1 MFKSPNLISDI
12 LRGLKSVPH
21 KSLLSIGIISI
32 GMLLLII
39 LVAVLDSLEQ
49 QANEKIRA
57 LGVNVFVISNSPGK
71 QNSNLRLNDKT
82 FDMLRLNFPDQQMAP
97 VKKYQVRALGD
108 DVTIDMIGTSSD
120 LLMIR
125 GWNLVQGR
133 FLMPSDILAKTR
145 VTVINT
151 RLQTQWGWS
160 VGNIVPIGR
169 TTFKIIGIVDL
180 PDNIAAIQNES
191 ETTTTRV
198 MFVPFSLEPY
208 WETSQNYRRS
218 ALDAIFIKSSG
229 IDQFQSLIAQTKNL
243 LFTPKQGDD
252 EPFRWLTPA
261 HLIAEITELKH
272 TLTFTLGGVS
282 ALSLVMGSI
291 TLITLMLSN
300 VRERKVEI
308 GLRRALGAT
317 PSDIQVQFV
326 AEALLITSAAAVVGY
341 CLAFIFIKLGITVLT
356 KGVILHP
363 GIMWAPLFVSLVI
376 GSIASYWPAR
386 LAASIS
392 PAIALRSA

>member
-1 MFKSPNLISDI
+1 MFKSPNLLSDI
-12 LRGLKSVPH
+12 LLGLKSVPH

-57 LGVNVFVISNSPGK
+57 LGVNVFVISNSPDK
-71 QNSNLRLNDKT
+71 QISSLRLNDKT
-82 FDMLRLNFPDQQMAP
+82 FDMLRLNFPDHQMAP

-108 DVTIDMIGTSSD
+108 DATIDMIGTSSD

-145 VTVINT
+145 VAVINT
-151 RLQTQWGWS
+151 WLQTQWGWS
-160 VGNIVPIGR
+160 VGSIVPIGR
-169 TTFKIIGIVDL
+169 TTFRIIGIVDL
-180 PDNIAAIQNES
+180 PDNIAAIPGES
-191 ETTTTRV
+191 ETSAIRA
-198 MFVPFSLEPY
+198 MFVPYSLAPY

-218 ALDAIFIKSSG
+218 SLDAIFVKSSG
-229 IDQFQSLIAQTKNL
+229 IDQFQSLIAKTKNL
-243 LFTPKQGDD
+243 LFTPGQGI

-363 GIMWAPLFVSLVI
+363 GVLWAPLLVSLVI